1 MTTGTAMALTLP
13 RPAEASLAAVLVLA
27 TAVWIGGLVAIF
39 VVARVAHAT
48 LGPGERVAFFRG
60 LGRAYGL
67 AGGVALMVA
76 LASGAVLASTY
87 RWDGQLTAS
96 TVVAAGLVA
105 ATAAGMAQARRM
117 TRLRQDALRDPGSAA
132 LAAKVRRGARN
143 ATVLRAAIAAL
154 SLALLALG
162 TVIATW
168 RSSPSV
174 PLGRPGSWSLAR
186 APGGRLTSGDESQ
199 PPCLRARWQD
209 EGGSALRGDGS
220 QRTFTRGPA
229 GPVNPP

>member
-1 MTTGTAMALTLP
+1 VTTGAALALTLP
-13 RPAEASLAAVLVLA
+13 QPAEASLVAVLVLA

-48 LGPGERVAFFRG
+48 LEVAERVTFFRG

-67 AGGVALMVA
+67 AGGMALTIA
-76 LASGAVLASTY
+76 LASGAVLAATY

-105 ATAAGMAQARRM
+105 ATVAGVAQARRM
-117 TRLRQDALRDPGSAA
+117 TRLRQDALRDPGRLE
-132 LAAKVRRGARN
+132 LAAKVRRGTRN

-162 TVIATW
+162 TVIAT
-168 RSSPSV
+168 
-174 PLGRPGSWSLAR
+174 
-186 APGGRLTSGDESQ
+186 
-199 PPCLRARWQD
+199 
-209 EGGSALRGDGS
+209 
-220 QRTFTRGPA
+220 
-229 GPVNPP
+229 